1 MINTCLTTPDSS
13 LQFAPEPDFRWIA
26 PLVGRLSKLGPPG
39 KIAAALLTRL
49 AGTGRHC
56 RAAQGLGAADQAR
69 APTSGADERET
80 GGGRRA
86 AASGDR

>member
-49 AGTGRHC
+49 AGTG
-56 RAAQGLGAADQAR
+56 AARGEALQGGAGAWGCG
-69 APTSGADERET
+69 SGAGSDLR
-80 GGGRRA
+80 G
-86 AASGDR
+86 